1 MARDNWTLGLMDV
14 AFPPAPKGQARIG
27 VQFELDAN
35 GILHVLARDTQTGL
49 DTVIDIQS
57 AIEVSDEAVEK
68 MLGDSLQHA
77 FEDMD
82 ERIFTEANLKAD
94 EMLPAVDS
102 ALDALGNDVPAEIRA
117 AISGLVEKICAALEA
132 RSTSDL
138 KTLLR
143 ELDTLTEPLATALLE
158 KTLA

>member
-1 MARDNWTLGLMDV
+1 V
-14 AFPPAPKGQARIG
+14 
-27 VQFELDAN
+27 
-35 GILHVLARDTQTGL
+35 
-49 DTVIDIQS
+49 
-57 AIEVSDEAVEK
+57 EVSDEAVEK
-68 MLGDSLQHA
+68 MLGDSREYA

-82 ERIFTEANLKAD
+82 ERIFTEAKLKAD

-102 ALDALGNDVPAEIRA
+102 ALEALGDEVPAKIRS
-117 AISGLVEKICAALEA
+117 AISGLVQKIRSALDA

-138 KTLLR
+138 KILLG